1 MYNKVFN
8 ELLKK
13 QKEAI
18 EEIAKEYGLSEAEV
32 VMIAEE
38 VLRKSSQTPAA
49 AFNFLNEFYENYGNK
64 YIRHLNKRKNI
75 VLY

>member
-49 AFNFLNEFYENYGNK
+49 AFNFLNEFYEAVKVYKKKAG
-64 YIRHLNKRKNI
+64 L
-75 VLY
+75 